1 MKMIFN
7 TIPEIL
13 NEIKNGKI
21 VIMLDD
27 EDRENEGD
35 FLMASDFVTSESI
48 NFMAHYGRGLICT
61 PIDNSIAERLGLSLM
76 VSENEGGEHT
86 AFTVSI
92 DAKKNIATGISV
104 KDRAHTIQLMMNK
117 NSSASDFQKPG
128 HVFPIIA
135 KKGGVLER
143 RGHTEAAVDLAK
155 LCGLNPSGVLC
166 EILKPDGSMARGIE
180 LFEVAN
186 KFDLKIGTI
195 AELVN
200 YINEN
205 KHV

>member
-1 MKMIFN
+1 MENKFN

-13 NEIKNGKI
+13 EDIKLGKM
-21 VIMLDD
+21 VIILDD

-35 FLMASDFVTSESI
+35 FLMASDFVTSEAI
-48 NFMAHYGRGLICT
+48 NFMAHHGRGLICT
-61 PIDNSIAERLGLSLM
+61 PIDQSIADRLGLSLM

-104 KDRAHTIQLMMNK
+104 KDRAHTIALMMNK
-117 NSSASDFQKPG
+117 DSSANDFQKPG

-143 RGHTEAAVDLAK
+143 RGHTEAAVDIAK

-166 EILKPDGSMARGIE
+166 EILKADGGMARGEE
-180 LFEVAN
+180 LFQVAKQFN
-186 KFDLKIGTI
+186 LKIGTI
-195 AELVN
+195 ADLVL
-200 YINEN
+200 YL
-205 KHV
+205 KK

>member
-1 MKMIFN
+1 MKNQFN

-13 NEIKNGKI
+13 EDIKMGKI
-21 VIMLDD
+21 VIVLDD
-27 EDRENEGD
+27 ADRENEGD
-35 FLMASDFVTSESI
+35 FLMASDFVSSEAI
-48 NFMAHYGRGLICT
+48 NFMAHHGRGLICT
-61 PIDNSIAERLGLSLM
+61 PIDHSIAEKLGLSLM

-92 DAKKNIATGISV
+92 DAKNNIATGISV
-104 KDRAHTIQLMMNK
+104 KDRAHTISLMMNK
-117 NSSASDFQKPG
+117 NSSTNDFQKPG

-166 EILKPDGSMARGIE
+166 EILKADGGMARGDE
-180 LFEVAN
+180 LFEIAA
-186 KFDLKIGTI
+186 KFNLKIGTI
-195 AELVN
+195 ADLVDFL
-200 YINEN
+200 
-205 KHV
+205 KKK